1 MKIKDFSD
9 YYHNCPKLIGYVLVT
24 SSILLFAPYM
34 FTGILSGFVAIMKP
48 EDLSV
53 LLYLTLL
60 GEYFIIQYI
69 FTVPATILM
78 IVGIVKLK
86 KNKK

>member
-1 MKIKDFSD
+1 LKIKNFSD
-9 YYHNCPKLIGYVLVT
+9 YYNNCPKLIGYALIV

-34 FTGILSGFVAIMKP
+34 FTVMLSSFVAIMQP

-60 GEYFIIQYI
+60 GESFVLQYI
-69 FTVPATILM
+69 STVPATILL
-78 IVGIVKLK
+78 ILGIVKLK
-86 KNKK
+86 K